1 MYLMDYYTIPM
12 ALAGLPALSVPCGWN
27 TPAGGSL
34 PMPLG
39 LQFAAPLFEERL
51 LLGAAHAYERATGHA
66 RAHEPGVGRSACVS
80 VTYEA
85 VIGIECH
92 VELKTR
98 TKMFC
103 GCANEFGGEPNT
115 KVCPVCLGMPGAL
128 PVPNARAIELIVA
141 TGLAFDAEIPG
152 FSKFD
157 RKNYFYPDMPKDY
170 QISQYDMPLTLG
182 GAVKYWLEDGTMKEC
197 RLTRIHLEEDTGK
210 STHAGSGDGRIAG
223 SSYSLVDFNRAGVP
237 LMECVSEPELH
248 SAQEAIAYLESL
260 RRTLLT
266 LGVSDVKM
274 EEGSLRCDA
283 NVSIRPSGAAQLG
296 TKTEIK
302 NMNSFRSV
310 ERAIESEIARQIE
323 VIAGGGRVVQE
334 TRGWDEIKGDTH
346 PMRSKEEAHDYR
358 YFPDPDLVPLEI
370 APDEV
375 ARLRATLPT
384 LPWQRFEQY
393 TREYGL
399 PAKPATQL
407 IENLSL
413 GEYFDRVVGASK
425 NPQQSSNFVLGEL
438 SRLANETGVAVA
450 DSKVAPRDVAEL
462 IALVDGK
469 RVNSK
474 IAKEL
479 LARMWAGA
487 GSPAAIVEREGL
499 AQTSDPGELERFV
512 DEALSCEPESRR

>member
-1 MYLMDYYTIPM
+1 MN
-12 ALAGLPALSVPCGWN
+12 AS
-27 TPAGGSL
+27 
-34 PMPLG
+34 
-39 LQFAAPLFEERL
+39 
-51 LLGAAHAYERATGHA
+51 
-66 RAHEPGVGRSACVS
+66 
-80 VTYEA
+80 YEA

-92 VELKTR
+92 VELRTR

-128 PVPNARAIELIVA
+128 PVPNAKAIEHIVTA
-141 TGLAFDAEIPG
+141 GLAFGAQIPA

-182 GAVKYWLEDGTMKEC
+182 GAVKYWLEDGTMREC

-223 SSYSLVDFNRAGVP
+223 SAYSLVDFNRAGVP

-248 SAQEAIAYLESL
+248 SAADAIAYLESL
-260 RRTLLT
+260 RRTLLA

-283 NVSIRPSGAAQLG
+283 NVSIRPAGSSELG

-310 ERAIESEIARQIE
+310 ERAIESEIARQTEILTS
-323 VIAGGGRVVQE
+323 GGRIAQE
-334 TRGWDEIKGDTH
+334 TRGWDEVNGVTH
-346 PMRSKEEAHDYR
+346 SMRSKEEAHDYR
-358 YFPDPDLVPLEI
+358 YFPDPDLVPMEV
-370 APDEV
+370 ARDEV
-375 ARLRATLPT
+375 ARLTAALPA
-384 LPWQRFEQY
+384 LPWERFQRY
-393 TREYGL
+393 TREYAL
-399 PAKPATQL
+399 APKQATQL
-407 IENLSL
+407 IDNLSL
-413 GEYFDRVVGASK
+413 AAYFDRVVAAGG

-450 DSKVAPRDVAEL
+450 NASVSPEHLAEL
-462 IALVDGK
+462 IALVEG
-469 RVNSK
+469 RRINSK

-479 LARMWAGA
+479 LGRMWQGA
-487 GSPAAIVEREGL
+487 GSPAEIVEREGL
-499 AQTSDPGELERFV
+499 AQTSDPAAIERFV
-512 DEALSCEPESRR
+512 DEILSAHVNVADEYRAGKTNVLGFLVGQVMKASRGKADPALVNELVRKRLC

>member
-1 MYLMDYYTIPM
+1 
-12 ALAGLPALSVPCGWN
+12 VN
-27 TPAGGSL
+27 
-34 PMPLG
+34 
-39 LQFAAPLFEERL
+39 
-51 LLGAAHAYERATGHA
+51 GAH
-66 RAHEPGVGRSACVS
+66 
-80 VTYEA
+80 EA

-92 VELKTR
+92 VELKTM

-103 GCANEFGGEPNT
+103 GCLNEFGGEPNT

-128 PVPNARAIELIVA
+128 PVPNERAIEHIITA
-141 TGLAFDAEIPG
+141 GLALEATIPT

-170 QISQYDMPLTLG
+170 QISQYDMPLALG
-182 GAVKYWLEDGTMKEC
+182 GTVKYWLEDGTTQEC

-223 SSYSLVDFNRAGVP
+223 SAYSLVDFNRAGVP

-248 SAQEAIAYLESL
+248 TPIEAVAYLESL
-260 RRTLLT
+260 RRTLLA

-283 NVSIRPSGAAQLG
+283 NVSIRPVGSSELG

-310 ERAIESEIARQIE
+310 HRAIESEIERQIE
-323 VIAGGGRVVQE
+323 IVESGGRVIQE
-334 TRGWDEIKGDTH
+334 TRGWDEVKGVTH
-346 PMRSKEEAHDYR
+346 SMRSKEEAHDYR

-370 APDEV
+370 SEVDV
-375 ARLRATLPT
+375 ARLRGALPA
-384 LPWQRFEQY
+384 LPWQRFERY
-393 TREYGL
+393 TAQYGL
-399 PAKPATQL
+399 ATKQATQL
-407 IENLSL
+407 IDTISL
-413 GEYFDRVVGASK
+413 GEYFDRVVAGSG

-450 DSKVAPRDVAEL
+450 DSAASPEHVAEL
-462 IALVDGK
+462 IALVESK

-479 LARMWAGA
+479 LGRMWTGG
-487 GSPAAIVEREGL
+487 GSPTTIVEREGL
-499 AQTSDPGELERFV
+499 AQTSDPAAVERFV
-512 DEALSCEPESRR
+512 DEVLAANEKVAAEYRAGKTNVMGFLVGQVMKASRGKADPALANELVRAKLAR